1 MEKHLLQ
8 VKKVIEFIIA
18 VVNNNLAAFFAEN
31 KLLYLF
37 IIICLISVLFIQ
49 ILGIYYAIII
59 IQQVFNH

>member
-37 IIICLISVLFIQ
+37 IMLFLLSILFIELT
-49 ILGIYYAIII
+49 IIYYSIILIHQAI
-59 IQQVFNH
+59 NL